1 MVGSS
6 KPISDFPGMDQR
18 PDQSSIDQETKQYPS
33 VHESQPGRDGA
44 PNRDPKSRND
54 GAPVE
59 CCWSQRT
66 GGNHRVGTSIRRLE
80 EARDRLNWP
89 NVDLV
94 RCAAWS
100 ESDEMKFSLAAHPG
114 DHKIAIDGIEHDNDY
129 RPENTYEETTTVG
142 AKPLDQIV
150 EKHGLDQV
158 NYVEIMV
165 NGAEMEVLRGATHM
179 LRGFRPIRLLVKGH
193 ARTEQGQPLN
203 QEISEFLDR
212 HGLATVVTQGGDPA
226 VG

>member
-1 MVGSS
+1 MRVSRGETALQIGTPNPGTMERLSNAVG
-6 KPISDFPGMDQR
+6 PRGLVVIIEP
-18 PDQSSIDQETKQYPS
+18 
-33 VHESQPGRDGA
+33 A
-44 PNRDPKSRND
+44 PEN
-54 GAPVE
+54 
-59 CCWSQRT
+59 
-66 GGNHRVGTSIRRLE
+66 IRRLE

-129 RPENTYEETTTVG
+129 RPENTYEETTTVE

-203 QEISEFLDR
+203 QEISKFLDR

-226 VG
+226 VGSNPEWRVRDGDVFAYAN